1 MTRLIIKF
9 YFIVSFIAVLSY
21 SASAQTITEFDIEG
35 NSNFSESEYID
46 WSGIAINSSY
56 FDGILDSVKQRISEQ
71 LTQQGYF
78 NFEFTSSNVA
88 FSDDSQSVNLKL
100 EIEEGTPTYL
110 NRIITNEI
118 SSADSAI
125 LNKSFEYLIGSIFF
139 QSEFETA
146 VNELLTYYE
155 ENAFPFYAIKIQS
168 VYFSRDSVEEKYL
181 ADVFL
186 NIKKG
191 DPSTITK
198 VEIIGNDKT
207 KDYVILRSIN
217 LNENEK
223 YSQTRIEDIPKSLNR
238 LRFFEPVSIPTFYLN
253 SKNEGVLQIK
263 VKEKQ
268 TNNFDGIIGYVPDTR
283 EGETGYFTGFVNISL
298 RNILGTGRAAAIKWQ
313 QQERNTQEIELKYLE
328 PWIFGFPF
336 NIGTAFFQRKQDT
349 SYVQRK
355 FDGTLDYIA
364 TEDITASL
372 LISTETT
379 IPTESD
385 FSQFTVFN
393 SNSFTTGLSLLINTS
408 DDFYAPTSG
417 MIFRNTYKFSRK
429 KINGPE
435 DYITST
441 TETKINLQRIEVDFS
456 YFFEFFTRQ
465 IAALSLHGRE
475 MRGSSFDQSDLY
487 RLGGTYSLR
496 GYRENQFI
504 ANRIFWSNL
513 EYRYLLTKR
522 TFAYLFF
529 DTGYYLRNEEPERN
543 IERNEGFKIGYG
555 LGLNLETGIG
565 VLGVN
570 FGIAKG
576 DSFSDGKIHFG
587 ILNEF

>member
-1 MTRLIIKF
+1 MTPPIIKF
-9 YFIVSFIAVLSY
+9 YFLVSFILTICN
-21 SASAQTITEFDIEG
+21 SASAQKITAFEIEG
-35 NSNFSESEYID
+35 NSNFSKSEYID
-46 WSGIAINSSY
+46 WSGVVINSSY
-56 FDGILDSVKQRISEQ
+56 FHGILDSAKQRIGEE
-71 LTQQGYF
+71 LTKQGYF
-78 NFEFTSSNVA
+78 NFKFTDSNIF
-88 FSDDSQSVNLKL
+88 FSDDSQSVELKL
-100 EIEEGTPTYL
+100 EIEEKTPTYL
-110 NRIITNEI
+110 NRIFTNEI
-118 SSADSAI
+118 TSADSVI
-125 LNKSFEYLIGSIFF
+125 INNSFEYLIGSIFY

-146 VNELLTYYE
+146 INELLSYYE

-168 VYFSRDSVEEKYL
+168 VYFHQDSVEEKYL

-186 NIKKG
+186 KIKKG
-191 DPSTITK
+191 EPSTITK
-198 VEIIGNDKT
+198 VEITGNEKT

-217 LNENEK
+217 LKENEK
-223 YSQTRIEDIPKSLNR
+223 YSQTRIEDIPKKLNR
-238 LRFFEPVSIPTFYLN
+238 LRFFEPVSTPTFYFN
-253 SKNEGVLQIK
+253 SKNEGVLQIT

-328 PWIFGFPF
+328 PWLFGFPF
-336 NIGTAFFQRKQDT
+336 NVGTAFFQRKQDT

-355 FDGTLDYIA
+355 FEGTLDYIA
-364 TEDITASL
+364 TEDITASV
-372 LISTETT
+372 LIASETT
-379 IPTESD
+379 IPTESE

-435 DYITST
+435 EFITPAI
-441 TETKINLQRIEVDFS
+441 ETKINLQRIEVDFS
-456 YFFEFFTRQ
+456 YFYEFFSRQ

-543 IERNEGFKIGYG
+543 IERNEGFKVGYG
-555 LGLNLETGIG
+555 LGLNLETAIG